1 MRKGILITGL
11 LTCLTFP
18 SFADTDFNLE
28 EVEKKLEILKEKHA
42 LECSPTE
49 VGMLESYIES
59 LKDEKKIENGKVET
73 YTVQSKIK
81 KCDNPLENRYV
92 EHCLEEYK
100 VKKNAQDSRF
110 IKIEGVSTVN
120 YPVKIKYLLS
130 VIEKNINSDKDGDG
144 IPCYKEIEL
153 GLNPN
158 TPDKLQNEVKVVK
171 EPQET
176 KSTEVITETKTKE
189 KLKQTQAIEEPV
201 RVHFHF
207 NKASIKKEYLP
218 YLNLVAK
225 YLKTHPDVKVK
236 IVGYTDN
243 IGSKSYND
251 KLALKRAQ
259 AVKKHLVKMGVEPTR
274 IVIEGIG
281 KDKYIVSN
289 KNEIDRFTN
298 RRTEFYVINLAE

>member
-11 LTCLTFP
+11 LTCLAFP
-18 SFADTDFNLE
+18 SFADVELNLE
-28 EVEKKLEILKEKHA
+28 EIEKKLEILKEKHA

-49 VGMLESYIES
+49 VGIVESYIES
-59 LKDEKKIENGKVET
+59 LKDEKRMENGKVET
-73 YTVQSKIK
+73 YLLKSETK
-81 KCDNPLENRYV
+81 K
-92 EHCLEEYK
+92 
-100 VKKNAQDSRF
+100 SM
-110 IKIEGVSTVN
+110 KIEGVSTVN

-158 TPDKLQNEVKVVK
+158 IPDKAQKEVKVAT
-171 EPQET
+171 EPQEM
-176 KSTEVITETKTKE
+176 KPSDVITKNEIKEVKE
-189 KLKQTQAIEEPV
+189 KQALEEPV
-201 RVHFHF
+201 RVHFYL
-207 NKASIKKEYLP
+207 NSVSIKKEYLP
-218 YLNLVAK
+218 YLNVVAR

-243 IGSKSYND
+243 IGSKAYND
-251 KLALKRAQ
+251 KLALKRAET
-259 AVKKHLVKMGVEPTR
+259 VKKYLVKMGIDPNR
-274 IVIEGIG
+274 ILIEGVG

-298 RRTEFYVINLAE
+298 RRAEFYVINLAE